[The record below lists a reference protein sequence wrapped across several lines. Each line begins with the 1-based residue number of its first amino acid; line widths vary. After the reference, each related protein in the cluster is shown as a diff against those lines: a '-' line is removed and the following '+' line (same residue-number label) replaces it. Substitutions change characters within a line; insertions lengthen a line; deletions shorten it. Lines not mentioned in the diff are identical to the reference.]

1 MYYYTYLLTNRIT
14 GMKYIGKRTSKI
26 LPILDTSYM
35 GSSKHVPI
43 AECDKTILSEFS
55 NHLDLVNEEIRLHNL
70 FDVAKNAEFYNRA
83 KQTSTKF
90 DTTGV
95 KFIRS
100 EEYKIRISNATTGV
114 KKTLTPEQRQTNK
127 QRLAT
132 YHTPEIRAKA
142 AAALRNNKS
151 NKGIKNS
158 SFSPWYISTA
168 TVTYLFLDISKIEKA
183 LYDGFAKKHYVDL
196 QRKLSNPH
204 KHKLYG
210 QITAIGNLPKQYK
223 I

>member
-43 AECDKTILSEFS
+43 AECDKIILSEFS

-100 EEYKIRISNATTGV
+100 EEHKINISNATTGV

-142 AAALRNNKS
+142 ATTLKNNES
-151 NKGIKNS
+151 NKGTKNS
-158 SFSPWYISTA
+158 SFRPWYISTA

-183 LYDGFAKKHYVDL
+183 LCDGFAKKHYVDL
-196 QRKLSNPH
+196 QRKLTGLH